1 MLKIIQN
8 PKTDKYKEFKEKVFS
23 HGFPWTYEHD
33 TNSGFDDY
41 HPGFGDMPFYSHP
54 IISRPVPPL
63 RPISLPVS
71 QEWELAVEVFN
82 EIMLFNNIEYKTIYR
97 MNINSTSYH
106 GEFLSPPHVDHH
118 WPHQSIIVYLNSFSG
133 GKTHV
138 FHKKY
143 PFPEEKLTPNALK
156 FSHKGEEDDIITFDG
171 LHYHCMEGPSSIG
184 ERRVILVATYLI

>member
-1 MLKIIQN
+1 MIKIIQN
-8 PKTDKYKEFKEKVFS
+8 PKTENYKKFKEKIFS
-23 HGFPWTYEHD
+23 HEFPWTFEYD
-33 TNSGFDDY
+33 TNAGFKNY
-41 HPGFGDMPFYSHP
+41 NEGFGDMPFYSHP
-54 IISRPVPPL
+54 VISRPVRSTPM
-63 RPISLPVS
+63 SLPVC
-71 QEWELAVEVFN
+71 EDWKLALEVFT
-82 EIMLFNNIEYKTIYR
+82 EIMSFNNIDYKTIYR

-143 PFPEEKLTPNALK
+143 PFPEEELTPNALK

-184 ERRVILVATYLI
+184 ERRVILVATYLV